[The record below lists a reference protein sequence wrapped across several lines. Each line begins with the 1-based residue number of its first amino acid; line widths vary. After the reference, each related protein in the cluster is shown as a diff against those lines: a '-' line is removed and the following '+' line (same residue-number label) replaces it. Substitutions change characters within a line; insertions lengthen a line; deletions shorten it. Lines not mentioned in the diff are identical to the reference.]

1 MSSNWPRS
9 VWASHRVL
17 ETLIDQ
23 GLRELVLCPGSRS
36 APLAYAADALAAAGR
51 LRLHVRADERS
62 AAFFALGL
70 TKGWQY
76 ADGAARLRAAV
87 VTTSGTAVANLLP
100 ALLEAH
106 HSQIPVLA
114 LTADRPASLRGTGA
128 NQTTWQPG
136 MFQLVRRAYDVPE
149 SAVGETL
156 ASEMAGELAAAAS
169 GGGERE
175 GWPGPVHLNLCLVE
189 PLAPSGTREY
199 AVRDVP
205 YQPAN
210 GFVVAGVPPAE
221 TTPWSRWEGLPGGR
235 PAAVGGP
242 PRGRRGV
249 VVAGDGAGARAA
261 QFAAACGYP
270 LLAEPGSGA
279 RWGNAIPRYQWLL
292 AGELGEQVD
301 EVAVFG
307 HPTLSRPVSRLLARS
322 DVPVTVVTQGAA
334 WTDVAGQANVVF
346 DVATPESPVAE
357 DGWLERW
364 RQGASR
370 VAPEGRLGNAWAARA
385 VELVTGDSVG
395 RGIPLFVGAS
405 QVIRWADLLAPCPD
419 KAPDAPVLA
428 SRGLAGI
435 DGTIATAQGISVAMG
450 RPMRVLLGDL
460 TFWHDVGSLN
470 RGLLEA
476 SPDLQV
482 IVVNDSGGSIFSRL
496 EHGRPH
502 LADHFERLF
511 AVPQVGSVTGVA
523 QGFGLPTVRVDEGD
537 EAGLL
542 DALAAPIAGMSVVEV
557 VAGR

>member
-1 MSSNWPRS
+1 M
-9 VWASHRVL
+9 
-17 ETLIDQ
+17 
-23 GLRELVLCPGSRS
+23 
-36 APLAYAADALAAAGR
+36 
-51 LRLHVRADERS
+51 
-62 AAFFALGL
+62 
-70 TKGWQY
+70 
-76 ADGAARLRAAV
+76 
-87 VTTSGTAVANLLP
+87 
-100 ALLEAH
+100 
-106 HSQIPVLA
+106 LA

-301 EVAVFG
+301 EVVVFG

-322 DVPVTVVTQGAA
+322 VVPVTVVTQGAA

-370 VAPEGRLGNAWAARA
+370 VAPEGRLGNAWAART
-385 VELVTGDSVG
+385 VELVTGDSVQ

-405 QVIRWADLLAPCPD
+405 QVIRWADLFAPCPD
-419 KAPDAPVLA
+419 KAPDAPVPPA
-428 SRGLAGI
+428 AGWQARR
-435 DGTIATAQGISVAMG
+435 DHRHRAGISVAMG
-450 RPMRVLLGDL
+450 RPMRVLAGRPHLLARRG
-460 TFWHDVGSLN
+460 FAEPGVG
-470 RGLLEA
+470 GV
-476 SPDLQV
+476 PDLQV

-511 AVPQVGSVTGVA
+511 AVPQVG
-523 QGFGLPTVRVDEGD
+523 L
-537 EAGLL
+537 
-542 DALAAPIAGMSVVEV
+542 
-557 VAGR
+557 